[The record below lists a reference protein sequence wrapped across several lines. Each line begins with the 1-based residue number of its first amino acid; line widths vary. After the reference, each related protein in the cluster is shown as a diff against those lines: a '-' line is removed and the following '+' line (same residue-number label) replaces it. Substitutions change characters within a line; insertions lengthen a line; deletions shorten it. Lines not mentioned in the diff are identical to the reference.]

1 MSDLPTLKTP
11 PARISSRV
19 SADGR
24 KPCALSDSPTK
35 QGSGQVRRPASR
47 SASPVKNSDSTIPA
61 TLPPNSLILSASAA
75 LAGSLANR
83 LAARFASDGRGLYK
97 TSYKNMDISP
107 HSQCFRLV
115 ASARPIDVS
124 AFTSALTTWLT
135 PTVTM
140 IGGRSAE
147 AAERRRQHDGRAKLW
162 HPGSLWEQ
170 ATLTIWA
177 TPAARDGKGGYKGG
191 RIRNGKLSLDTLDV
205 SAQLSTPIRFVPSG
219 GVLIGFYVAT
229 AASGQLNPALSRWLM
244 GFPQI
249 WDLAAIRAHRRKVLT
264 S

>member
-1 MSDLPTLKTP
+1 MSDRKISTAPPRRTSLP
-11 PARISSRV
+11 V
-19 SADGR
+19 SEDGR
-24 KPCALSDSPTK
+24 KHCASRVTPPRRI
-35 QGSGQVRRPASR
+35 SGQDPRPASR
-47 SASPVKNSDSTIPA
+47 GVSAVKNSASKIPA
-61 TLPPNSLILSASAA
+61 TLPPSSLISSVSAA

-83 LAARFASDGRGLYK
+83 LAARFVSDGSSLYR
-97 TSYKNMDISP
+97 TRCTHMDISQ

-115 ASARPIDVS
+115 ASARPID
-124 AFTSALTTWLT
+124 AKEFTLALTTWLT

-140 IGGRSAE
+140 IGGRSEE
-147 AAERRRQHDGRAKLW
+147 AAERRRQLDGRAKTW

-191 RIRNGKLSLDTLDV
+191 RVRNGKISKDTLDV
-205 SAQLSTPIRFVPSG
+205 VAQLSTPIRFVASG
-219 GVLIGFYVAT
+219 GVLTGFYVET
-229 AASGQLNPALSRWLM
+229 VASGQLNPALSRWLM

-249 WDLAAIRAHRRKVLT
+249 WDLAALRAHRRKALT